1 MLLKRK
7 PAIHPESCKSD
18 APHPYELTLPSKQI
32 WHIAADRRTVQK
44 AEKQC
49 NSPVVGS
56 AERHARPTRLRQR
69 KRTTIMALLQYGQ
82 AGIGLEMK

>member
-1 MLLKRK
+1 VV
-7 PAIHPESCKSD
+7 HTN
-18 APHPYELTLPSKQI
+18 ELTLPSKQI

-44 AEKQC
+44 VGKQC

-56 AERHARPTRLRQR
+56 AERHARPTRLKER

-82 AGIGLEMK
+82 ACIGLEMK